1 MNLNEKISED
11 TQEQS
16 CKSGVSRSVFFELLT
31 NANVKYFS
39 TESAGDFN
47 WQGKQDKINY
57 SSGKII
63 KTENDELIL
72 LDGKDEYLLDFDEYI
87 GTSVDEDDC
96 DIKDSFF
103 FLDSNL
109 VVVLN

>member
-1 MNLNEKISED
+1 MRNENVNEP
-11 TQEQS
+11 QNEQS
-16 CKSGVSRSVFFELLT
+16 CQNAVSRSVFFELLT
-31 NANVKYFS
+31 DVNVKYFS

-47 WQGKQDKINY
+47 WQGMQDKIKY
-57 SSGKII
+57 SNGNVI

-72 LDGKDEYLLDFDEYI
+72 IDGKDEYLLDFNEYI

-96 DIKDSFF
+96 EIKNSFF
-103 FLDSNL
+103 FLNSNL